1 MYEAHFSNSQK
12 AVILS
17 SILREHHEHGHDL
30 RECCRAQGI
39 KLQTFNKWRWQA
51 RTQADM
57 ERLALHNA
65 DGHEEHPD
73 EPNGNV
79 ALAEPEAPPEVDGN
93 RADYVPPKPRREA
106 PKTAM
111 QLALERARITTYAH
125 DPAHDPEDEEPEPE
139 PEPGPVLTTP
149 TPTPEP
155 SPEAPMST
163 LTTPTGKERMA
174 ATLAA
179 RFPWLAK
186 VEERTTAKMG
196 YPKPEPKESGKY
208 HAWTQCRAELMTDK
222 QREAWAQVF
231 ARARPNFKANE
242 QAELAKARAEAPP
255 KEPKPKLGRPP
266 KLAKPAKVNG
276 HAVEVG
282 PSVAELEA
290 QRARLNGE
298 IAHHPA
304 TEAFVAL
311 RERTDRAHESEV
323 DRLRR
328 AVAVLTLE
336 NLQLRGLL

>member
-79 ALAEPEAPPEVDGN
+79 AMAEPEAPPEVDGN
-93 RADYVPPKPRREA
+93 RADYVPPKPRREE

-111 QLALERARITTYAH
+111 QLALERARITTY
-125 DPAHDPEDEEPEPE
+125 PHDPEDEEPEPE

-149 TPTPEP
+149 TPEP

-163 LTTPTGKERMA
+163 PTTTGKQRMA
-174 ATLAA
+174 ETLAA

-196 YPKPEPKESGKY
+196 YAKPGPKESGKY
-208 HAWTQCRAELMTDK
+208 HAWAQCRAELMTDK
-222 QREAWAQVF
+222 QREAWAQF
-231 ARARPNFKANE
+231 YARARPNYKANE
-242 QAELAKARAEAPP
+242 QAEIAKARAEAPA
-255 KEPKPKLGRPP
+255 KPKPKLGRPP
-266 KLAKPAKVNG
+266 KVNG